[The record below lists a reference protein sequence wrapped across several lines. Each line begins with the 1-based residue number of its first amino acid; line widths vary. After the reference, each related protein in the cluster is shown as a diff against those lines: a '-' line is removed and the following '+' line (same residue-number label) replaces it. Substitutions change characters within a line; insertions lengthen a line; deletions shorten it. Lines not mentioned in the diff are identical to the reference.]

1 MDNPEALEV
10 EAEEVDVMSLLDIK
24 TEEADEHDDEVSDE
38 TPETLEQ
45 ALELLAKEREIK
57 TKRNKSLKKSKQANH
72 RMQEE
77 MTARDQR
84 LDELERK
91 LTDRPNNVEAE
102 KLEQEAQEWQD
113 RVADDP
119 TQAVA
124 YADYKQSKFEDKL
137 ANYLGNMNNE
147 LKAEIQAL
155 RGATDPEKL
164 EHKTEIAKLRQS
176 DQFADLD
183 DDVLLKVAKALKKAK
198 VKQPRGTVGGKKAE
212 ARIPTQDYTLS
223 DEDREKM
230 GF

>member
-10 EAEEVDVMSLLDIK
+10 EEEVDVMSLLDIQ
-24 TEEADEHDDEVSDE
+24 TEEAEEHDEEVSDE

-57 TKRNKSLKKSKQANH
+57 TKRNKSLKKSKQATH

-77 MTARDQR
+77 LQARDQR

-102 KLEQEAQEWQD
+102 KHEQEVQEWQD

-119 TQAVA
+119 SQALA
-124 YADYKQSKFEDKL
+124 YADWKQSKLEDKL
-137 ANYLGNMNNE
+137 ANYLGSTVNE

-155 RGATDPEKL
+155 RGDTNPEKL
-164 EHKTEIAKLRQS
+164 EYKAEIAKLKQS
-176 DQFADLD
+176 EQFADLD
-183 DDVLLKVAKALKKAK
+183 DDVLLKLAKGLKGAK
-198 VKQPRGTVGGKKAE
+198 IKKPRGTVGGKKAE
-212 ARIPTQDYTLS
+212 ALIPAKDYTLS